1 LDLTAESAKHLVC
14 ICGLNGTQF
23 FTDSYRYSTGKIHR
37 PISDCKAH
45 DHSMSVQGCILI
57 T

>member
-23 FTDSYRYSTGKIHR
+23 FTDSYR
-37 PISDCKAH
+37 
-45 DHSMSVQGCILI
+45 
-57 T
+57 